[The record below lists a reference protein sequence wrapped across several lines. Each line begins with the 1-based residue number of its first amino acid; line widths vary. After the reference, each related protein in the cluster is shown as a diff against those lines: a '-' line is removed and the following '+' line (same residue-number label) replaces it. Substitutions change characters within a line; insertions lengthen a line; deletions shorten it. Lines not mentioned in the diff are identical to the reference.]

1 MAFISLFSSFYILLP
16 HRNGRRGTPSL
27 LFLSQGMQHCLFCS
41 VLFLSVSYES
51 VTVCRRNRDA
61 CMRGLERPRR
71 RSTCSVACQS
81 FGHPTISI
89 FPGGSY
95 PAGHALNALFLGTWD
110 VVYYYYYCRRTGVV
124 VHFFSLSLSYS
135 IVE

>member
-89 FPGGSY
+89 FPGGSLSSR
-95 PAGHALNALFLGTWD
+95 ACVECSICSLELGMSCTTTTAA
-110 VVYYYYYCRRTGVV
+110 RRTGVV
-124 VHFFSLSLSYS
+124 VHFLSLSLT
-135 IVE
+135 VA